1 MVRLALKT
9 CRMKGDRGS
18 RGQNLRYST
27 RTPLNCLSQLGV
39 IHLRIQPVLLA
50 VLLTPE
56 AHSSGIKMQEIGACV
71 ESNTA
76 RFSGQCSL
84 MKMFQLSPG

>member
-39 IHLRIQPVLLA
+39 RTLSMQPVVLA
-50 VLLTPE
+50 ILLTPG
-56 AHSSGIKMQEIGACV
+56 AHSSGIKVQEIGACV
-71 ESNTA
+71 EPNA
-76 RFSGQCSL
+76 PRFSSQRLKL
-84 MKMFQLSPG
+84 MRQID